1 MHDYGGYI
9 ALQQLSQTNLN
20 NGMQKTSVE
29 IHSFSVMFYGFQ
41 CNIVTLFC
49 LPFMNVLIILFVFM
63 FFDVDMS
70 NI

>member
-1 MHDYGGYI
+1 MHNYGGYI

-29 IHSFSVMFYGFQ
+29 IHSFFCYVYGFQ

-49 LPFMNVLIILFVFM
+49 LPVSFHAII
-63 FFDVDMS
+63 
-70 NI
+70 